1 MQHKG
6 KRRGNYW
13 NRLRQSDVIARILP
27 LMKIA
32 AGVEYDGSKYSGWQ
46 RQKLSVSVQQHVE
59 AALSAVA
66 DHPLSVTCAGRT
78 DAGVHALNQ
87 VIHFESDAVRDA
99 HSWVFGSNTHL
110 PGDIS
115 LTWAKPVQA
124 DFHARYSATSR
135 IYNYIILNRPARPGL
150 GHGSVTW
157 ECRRLDSGRMSRAAL
172 SLVGEHDFT
181 SYRAKSCQAKTPVR
195 NVLDLS
201 VKRDNEYVVIVVEA
215 NAFLHHMVRN
225 IAGVLM
231 EIGISKHEVG
241 WELDVLNAKSRDC
254 GGVTAAADGLYLT
267 GVNYPEKYGIPQQ
280 QTDRYSDYYL

>member
-13 NRLRQSDVIARILP
+13 NRLRQSDVITRILP

-59 AALSAVA
+59 AALSGVA

-87 VIHFESDAVRDA
+87 VIHFESDALRDA

-135 IYNYIILNRPARPGL
+135 IYKYIILNRPARPGL
-150 GHGSVTW
+150 GHGYVTW
-157 ECRRLDSGRMSRAAL
+157 ECRRLDSDRMSRAAL

-195 NVLDLS
+195 NVLNLS
-201 VKRDNEYVVIVVEA
+201 VKRDNEHVVIVVEA

-225 IAGVLM
+225 IAGVLI

-241 WELDVLNAKSRDC
+241 WEIDVLNAKSRDC
-254 GGVTAAADGLYLT
+254 GGVTAAAAGLYLT

>member
-1 MQHKG
+1 M
-6 KRRGNYW
+6 
-13 NRLRQSDVIARILP
+13 L
-27 LMKIA
+27 KIA
-32 AGVEYDGSKYSGWQ
+32 AGVEYDGSNYSGWQ
-46 RQKLSVSVQQHVE
+46 RQKHSASVQEHVE

-87 VIHFESDAVRDA
+87 VIHFESGAVRDA
-99 HSWVFGSNTHL
+99 HSWVFGANSQL

-115 LTWAKPVQA
+115 LTWAKAVQV

-135 IYNYIILNRPARPGL
+135 VYKYIILNRPARPGL
-150 GHGSVTW
+150 GHGCVTW
-157 ECRRLDSGRMSRAAL
+157 ECRRLDSDRMSTAAL

-195 NVLDLS
+195 NVLNLS
-201 VKRDNEYVVIVVEA
+201 VKRDNEYVIIVIEA

-231 EIGISKHEVG
+231 EIGMGKRAVG
-241 WELDVLNAKSRDC
+241 WELDVLHAKSRDR
-254 GGVTAAADGLYLT
+254 GGVTAAPDGLCLT
-267 GVNYPEKYGIPQQ
+267 GVNYPEKYGIPGQH
-280 QTDRYSDYYL
+280 TDRYSDYYI